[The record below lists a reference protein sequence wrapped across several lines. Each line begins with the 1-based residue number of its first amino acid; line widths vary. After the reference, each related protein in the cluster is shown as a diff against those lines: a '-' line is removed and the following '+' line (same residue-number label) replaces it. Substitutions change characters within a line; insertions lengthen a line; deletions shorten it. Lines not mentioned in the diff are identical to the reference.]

1 MTRSK
6 TVRAIGGVTLCSV
19 AVIVILVGLVAV
31 IDPVGTKMAD
41 DGDPFGK
48 PPSRLSSALIC
59 LAGIGI
65 FTGGRWLMRTR
76 NENETMAEQA
86 NAAYRR

>member
-1 MTRSK
+1 MTGNK
-6 TVRAIGGVTLCSV
+6 TVRAIGSVTLCSI
-19 AVIVILVGLVAV
+19 AVIVFLVGLAAV

-59 LAGIGI
+59 LAGIGV
-65 FTGGRWLMRTR
+65 FMGGRWPMRTG
-76 NENETMAEQA
+76 NGNGTKA
-86 NAAYRR
+86 NTAYRR